1 MSQNSENI
9 KLVKIYL
16 KQIEEE
22 LPDWLTENKDELK
35 DVLDELEQHLW
46 DKVEEI
52 AEGHEP
58 TTMDVQKATASMGTP
73 KKIAGEYKRR
83 GTPKI
88 FISEELWPSYLMG
101 LKIVFG
107 IIFTLNL
114 IGFIFTA
121 IEGEWFTGLFSML
134 GNIFNGF
141 AIGALIISAIFVFLS
156 MEGYLPE
163 DFKTKEEKEKIQ
175 ELRQK
180 GISHPVEK
188 VEKVENP
195 IKMGELI
202 FGSILA
208 LIFGLLLVTQTGTLF
223 GMTFNPLFTNVL
235 RYAGILIVVSG
246 ILKFGRIA
254 MGQKNI
260 TGHQILMGI
269 DLITSLLGI
278 PIALIIVNNP
288 EIFPFFDVLGVEDI
302 YNGITLGFKII
313 IGLTVLGVCVD
324 SYELFALPQKH
335 EKYLKYKHLF
345 DA

>member
-1 MSQNSENI
+1 MLFRS
-9 KLVKIYL
+9 
-16 KQIEEE
+16 
-22 LPDWLTENKDELK
+22 
-35 DVLDELEQHLW
+35 
-46 DKVEEI
+46 
-52 AEGHEP
+52 
-58 TTMDVQKATASMGTP
+58 GTP

-88 FISEELWPSYLMG
+88 FISEELFPSYLMG
-101 LKIVFG
+101 LKIVLG
-107 IIFTLNL
+107 IIFVLNL

-121 IEGEWFTGLFSML
+121 IEGAWLTGLFSML
-134 GNIFNGF
+134 SNIFNGF

-180 GISHPVEK
+180 GISEPVEK
-188 VEKVENP
+188 VQKAENP

-202 FGSILA
+202 FGSIAA
-208 LIFGLLLVTQTGTLF
+208 LIFGIILVTQTGTLF
-223 GMTFNPLFTNVL
+223 GITFHPLFTNVL
-235 RYAGILIVVSG
+235 RYSGILMVISG

-254 MGQKNI
+254 IGQKNI
-260 TGHQILMGI
+260 TGHQVLMGI

-302 YNGITLGFKII
+302 YRGVVLGFKIVV
-313 IGLTVLGVCVD
+313 GLTVLGVCVD
-324 SYELFALPQKH
+324 SYELITLPNKY
-335 EKYLKYKHLF
+335 EKYLKYKRLF
-345 DA
+345 NS